1 VEGLTH
7 EFERRLASAKE
18 GDEGSFAELFRSVQ
32 PSLLRYLRTLDRSVA
47 EDAASETW
55 LSVVRGL
62 HRFTGEEAG
71 WRAWVF
77 TIAHARLRDAQRQ
90 ARRLPVPADAQEL
103 LESQPDGLDV
113 AECVE
118 DMFSTEAALALI
130 GRLPREQAEVVFLRH
145 VAGLDVAHTASVLGK
160 RPGAVRVAAH
170 RGLRRLAGMLGPGA
184 DASTPEA
191 CNAADEMVDY

>member
-1 VEGLTH
+1 M
-7 EFERRLASAKE
+7 
-18 GDEGSFAELFRSVQ
+18 
-32 PSLLRYLRTLDRSVA
+32 
-47 EDAASETW
+47 
-55 LSVVRGL
+55 
-62 HRFTGEEAG
+62 
-71 WRAWVF
+71 
-77 TIAHARLRDAQRQ
+77 
-90 ARRLPVPADAQEL
+90 PVDAQEL

-170 RGLRRLAGMLGPGA
+170 RGLRRLAAMLDPGA